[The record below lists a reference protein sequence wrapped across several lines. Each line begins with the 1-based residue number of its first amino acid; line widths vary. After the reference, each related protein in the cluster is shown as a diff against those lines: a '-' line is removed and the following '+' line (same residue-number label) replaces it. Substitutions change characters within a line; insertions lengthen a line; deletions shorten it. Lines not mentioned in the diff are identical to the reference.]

1 LSESLSNDAYGRA
14 KVVVKLNLT
23 LSNPT
28 TGNWAIWEGLEP
40 EIKEIMS
47 QQECLKMIK
56 SHKEKYKKE
65 EK

>member
-1 LSESLSNDAYGRA
+1 M
-14 KVVVKLNLT
+14 VVKLNLT